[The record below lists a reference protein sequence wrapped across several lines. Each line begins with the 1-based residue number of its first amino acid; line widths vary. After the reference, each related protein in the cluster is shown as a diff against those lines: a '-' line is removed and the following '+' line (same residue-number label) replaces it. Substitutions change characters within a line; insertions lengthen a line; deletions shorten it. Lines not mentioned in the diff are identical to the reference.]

1 VSGRVDEVGKRREK
15 IWESVGRRWTST
27 GPEGG
32 GGEGKWE
39 MVRDGGKTGGVRDCL
54 PVSRCVNIRQ
64 G

>member
-39 MVRDGGKTGGVRDCL
+39 MVRDGGKTGGVRDCTL
-54 PVSRCVNIRQ
+54 INGQYDMR
-64 G
+64 